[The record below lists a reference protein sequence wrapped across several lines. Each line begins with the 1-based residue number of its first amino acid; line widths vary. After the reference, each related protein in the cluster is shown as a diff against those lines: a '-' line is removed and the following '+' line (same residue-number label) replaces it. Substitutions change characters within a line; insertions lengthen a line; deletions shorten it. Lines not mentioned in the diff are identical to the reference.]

1 MDQQR
6 RFAFNLKRLILLL
19 ALVSTLITLF
29 SSYLAIFQV
38 EKKLLID
45 SSLRASQS
53 YASRLS
59 LTSDLFFNAAQ
70 KQVAYS
76 ANLLGDE
83 FNNIGA
89 MTEEADRLQV
99 QSKRFSS
106 VLVVD
111 KTGKVLAASRNS
123 AHMVGIT
130 LVSDANTAALSTQ
143 NPVLSS
149 PFRTAQDNHIIVMS
163 APVRNARGDYLG
175 YLATEVDLKNGG
187 IIDSLINARNY
198 RKDAYIYVIDGDGDV
213 LYRAASGWI
222 ESTSHGHVNTSLLH
236 EQKQGFLRM
245 QNLRGEASLA
255 GFSTME
261 VTGWTV
267 LVLHPAQADVILL
280 YHVMMQVLL
289 YTLPIVILV
298 FIGIWLLTRY
308 ISRPLRQLA
317 SKADTMDS
325 QDVTQEI
332 EQVNAWYYE
341 AFKLKT
347 VMLQGIRLL
356 HQRIEKLSTE
366 AHTDPMTSLLNRRG
380 FYEAVDKILTESSRI
395 AVITL
400 DIDHFKRINDTYGHD
415 VGDVVI
421 TQLAQ
426 HILRTS
432 REGDLLCRMGGE
444 EFLLLLPDA
453 SLTQAT
459 QLAGRLRRQVE
470 MQEFDGAGKVTISLG
485 VTLFYPG
492 RGNIDS
498 ALKMADK
505 ALYQAKNEGR
515 NRVVTL

>member
-19 ALVSTLITLF
+19 ALVSTVITLL

-38 EKKLLID
+38 EKKLLIE

-53 YASRLS
+53 YATRLS
-59 LTSDLFFNAAQ
+59 LTADLFFNAAQ

-76 ANLLGDE
+76 ADLLGDE
-83 FNNIGA
+83 FDNIDA
-89 MTEEADRLQV
+89 LTEEADRLQV

-111 KTGKVLAASRNS
+111 KTGVVRAASRNS
-123 AHMVGIT
+123 ANMVGIK
-130 LVSDANTAALSTQ
+130 LISDANTAALSTH

-149 PFRTAQDNHIIVMS
+149 PFRTEQGNHIIVLS
-163 APVRNARGDYLG
+163 APVRNARGGYMG
-175 YLATEVDLKNGG
+175 YLATEIDLSKSS
-187 IIDSLINARNY
+187 IVDSLINARNY
-198 RKDAYIYVIDGDGDV
+198 RKDAYIYIIDHEGDV

-222 ESTSHGHVNTSLLH
+222 ESAPEGRLNKGQMGDKT
-236 EQKQGFLRM
+236 QGFVRM
-245 QNLRGEASLA
+245 KNLQGEESLV
-255 GFSTME
+255 GFSTMD
-261 VTGWTV
+261 VAGWTV

-280 YHVMMQVLL
+280 YHVMMQVLF

-308 ISRPLRQLA
+308 ISLPLRQLA
-317 SKADTMDS
+317 SRADTMDS
-325 QDVTQEI
+325 KDVSKEI

-341 AFKLKT
+341 SSKLKT

-366 AHTDPMTSLLNRRG
+366 AHTDPMTGLLNRRG
-380 FYEAVDKILTESSRI
+380 FYELVDKQLTESARI

-400 DIDHFKRINDTYGHD
+400 DIDHFKKINDTCGHD

-426 HILRTS
+426 LILDSS

-444 EFLLLLPDA
+444 EFLLLLPGA
-453 SLTQAT
+453 SVTQAI
-459 QLAGRLRRQVE
+459 QLAERLRRQVE
-470 MQEFDGAGKVTISLG
+470 SRHFDGAGNVTISLG
-485 VTLFYPG
+485 VTHFYPD
-492 RGNIDS
+492 RGNIDG
-498 ALKMADK
+498 ALKTADK

-515 NRVVTL
+515 NRVINL